1 MNNNLKHYYRDD
13 NIIEIGVDEVGR
25 GPMFGRVYSA
35 AVILP
40 KDESFDHSL
49 MKDSKKFYSKS
60 KIKEVAEYIKKNS
73 LYWSISWCS
82 EDDIDKLN
90 ILNATFKSMHSS
102 INKIIMKDLTKEYL
116 LLIDGN
122 NFKPFTIFK
131 DDKIKEIPNICV
143 KGGDNK
149 YTSIAA
155 ASILAKVERDN
166 YIDELIN
173 DNIELNDKYDILKNK
188 GYGTKKHIEGIK
200 KYGIS
205 KYHRK
210 TFGICKN
217 Y

>member
-122 NFKPFTIFK
+122 NFKPLTIFK